1 MKTIILWSG
10 LSILVCGTALM
21 VASPSVAA
29 TIKLKAELKPSNE
42 VPPND
47 SKGTGSVDIT
57 FDEATK
63 KLTWKGTYANLTG
76 PAVAAHF
83 HGPAQAGKNAGIL
96 IPIFVASASQTPFEG
111 SAILTDE
118 QIGYL
123 NSGMLYVNIHT
134 NTNKAGELRGQVT
147 K

>member
-1 MKTIILWSG
+1 MKTSVLWSG
-10 LSILVCGTALM
+10 LLICTGVIALC
-21 VASPSVAA
+21 SPSNAA
-29 TIKLKAELKPSNE
+29 TIKLKAELKATNE

-47 SKGTGSVDIT
+47 SKGTGSVDLT

-76 PAVAAHF
+76 PPSASHF
-83 HGPAQAGKNAGIL
+83 HGPAPAGKNAGIL
-96 IPIFVASASQTPFEG
+96 IPIFVAPASQSPFEG

-118 QIGYL
+118 QVEYL
-123 NSGMLYVNIHT
+123 NAGTLYVNIHT
-134 NTNKAGELRGQVT
+134 NANKAGELRGQVR

>member
-1 MKTIILWSG
+1 MRMTVRGSSLTA
-10 LSILVCGTALM
+10 LVCIAVFAL
-21 VASPSVAA
+21 ASSSIAA
-29 TIKLKAELKPSNE
+29 TIKLKAELKASNE
-42 VPPND
+42 IPPND

-76 PAVAAHF
+76 PASASHF

-96 IPIFVASASQTPFEG
+96 IPIFVAPASQSPFEG
-111 SAILTDE
+111 SAVLTDE
-118 QIGYL
+118 QVGYL
-123 NSGMLYVNIHT
+123 NAGMLYVNIHT
-134 NTNKAGELRGQVT
+134 NANKAGELRGQVT